1 MLQPM
6 LDGILMKL
14 TYLSYGR
21 KCRDDMIILCIV
33 SGTVCMEMVCVMAQM
48 GNDIVKLRHHGRSD
62 GQLDWIE
69 ILSTDEN
76 YLSLGSAERGGGQVE
91 PGECRHVGLRQGAG
105 LPRHRAR
112 LGLPDGQGQ
121 R

>member
-1 MLQPM
+1 
-6 LDGILMKL
+6 MKL

-76 YLSLGSAERGGGQVE
+76 FKRMSSMIRCEDISLMEYQQ
-91 PGECRHVGLRQGAG
+91 L
-105 LPRHRAR
+105 AR
-112 LGLPDGQGQ
+112 VV
-121 R
+121 